1 MPEENRRAI
10 YFPVRGST
18 LQAYRDSLFSEISA
32 VPVNAMPTVT
42 NGGMSALGEN
52 SGTTP
57 GQGYIEVIFGRG
69 TFLEVIRMTGPGT
82 QYDALKSL
90 AATAYSKSG

>member
-18 LQAYRDSLFSEISA
+18 VQVYRDSLVLEISA

-42 NGGMSALGEN
+42 TGGMSVLGEN

-57 GQGYIEVIFGRG
+57 AQGYMEVIFGRG
-69 TFLEVIRMTGPGT
+69 TLLEVIRITGPGT
-82 QYDALKSL
+82 QYDTLKSL
-90 AATAYSKSG
+90 AVTAYSKSG